1 MKQWVRRTSAKFP
14 LTKNIYREY
23 LQGEILD
30 LFEVLRKQILNLN
43 ASVIEEF
50 KKRYIAYKA
59 TTNFVDIAPQK
70 SRLRLFLNMEFEE
83 IKDPKILCR
92 DIKNVGHWGNGDV
105 EVNLSSIEQIDDVMI
120 LVRQAFGKYSEDLAD

>member
-14 LTKNIYREY
+14 LTNNIYREY

-30 LFEVLRKQILNLN
+30 LFEVLRKQILNLD

-50 KKRYIAYKA
+50 KKRYIAYKT
-59 TTNFVDIAPQK
+59 TTNFVNIAPH
-70 SRLRLFLNMEFEE
+70 MEFEE

-120 LVRQAFGKYSEDLAD
+120 LVCQAFGKYSEDLAD